1 MRDGLDHTRD
11 KRAIVAP
18 RSKLQD
24 RDLARER
31 VRVKFRKE
39 IIAVI
44 KRALPPPYY
53 WRAVWGPFS
62 RGGFHYKT
70 Y

>member
-1 MRDGLDHTRD
+1 MRDGLDQTGD
-11 KRAIVAP
+11 KLAIVGP

-44 KRALPPPYY
+44 KPPYLPSVY
-53 WRAVWGPFS
+53 RRAVWGPFS
-62 RGGFHYKT
+62 RGFHYKT